1 MSKKKIL
8 GKLTKTA
15 LDAVAPDFVDSTVNV
30 VNQQLEKRKDYI
42 KIPDV
47 ISLPI
52 DEASSI
58 LESYNFKFS
67 KVLVNPDI
75 KYADKRSLTV
85 LKISPKVGWDV
96 DPKTF
101 VKFFYAD
108 DEVIMKSKE
117 LKNAAA
123 LKKEQQKKEQQE
135 TLHNLTDST
144 VNQTK
149 KMINKF
155 DFHKHKE

>member
-15 LDAVAPDFVDSTVNV
+15 LDAVAPDFVDSTANI

-58 LESYNFKFS
+58 LESYGFKSS
-67 KVLVNPDI
+67 KALLDPDI

-85 LKISPKVGWDV
+85 LKISPKVGRAV

-108 DEVIMKSKE
+108 ENVITQSKE
-117 LKNAAA
+117 LRNSAISQ
-123 LKKEQQKKEQQE
+123 KKQQKKEQQE
-135 TLHNLTDST
+135 VLHNLANST
-144 VNQTK
+144 INQTK